1 VFLKNRLKLLD
12 AVGGGD
18 EPYLNLTPMIDILTC
33 LLFFLLLSF
42 GAIVVA
48 LINVSVPALSEG
60 GDPGEPDKTVKVTMS
75 VSVTDK
81 GFDVSGG
88 ADGLSEEAIKKLA
101 KKIPLGAE
109 GYDYPALNDFM
120 FEVKKQYKE
129 SESVV
134 IVPNPDIPYDVLVRV
149 LDATR
154 ERDMSGEAGKP
165 MRLPLFPAAVVSTL
179 VK

>member
-109 GYDYPALNDFM
+109 GYDYP
-120 FEVKKQYKE
+120 
-129 SESVV
+129 
-134 IVPNPDIPYDVLVRV
+134 R
-149 LDATR
+149 
-154 ERDMSGEAGKP
+154 
-165 MRLPLFPAAVVSTL
+165 STTSCSR
-179 VK
+179 